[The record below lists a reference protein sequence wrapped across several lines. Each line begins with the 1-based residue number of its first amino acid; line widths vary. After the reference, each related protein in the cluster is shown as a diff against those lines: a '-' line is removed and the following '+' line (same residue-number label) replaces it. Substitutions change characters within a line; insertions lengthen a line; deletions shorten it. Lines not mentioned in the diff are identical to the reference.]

1 VKIDFVWTPANLS
14 RALPSM
20 TMLDSGVIVNEI
32 NEFLKKEEEEEE
44 QIEEHEVEVEEEEE
58 EDISESENDEE
69 VEPEI
74 LDTKTRTLSTHK
86 GELYLTTYIKDDKKM
101 IRIET
106 DKSITIPL
114 SMLSSYVIRNDLDTI
129 EKIFVDKEDFLCI
142 TSTFVFIFAV
152 AIAGMSIW
160 ILSISEKISATHPFN

>member
-1 VKIDFVWTPANLS
+1 
-14 RALPSM
+14 
-20 TMLDSGVIVNEI
+20 MLDSGVIVNEI